1 MEALEA
7 LRMNK
12 IVKSF
17 GSLKALDQVDLT
29 VAKGEIHCLL
39 GENGAGKTTLMKIL
53 YGIHQQDE
61 GEIYLNAK
69 KVKISSPKEAI
80 TQGISMVFQH
90 FMLIPNLSV
99 MENIILGQEE
109 TKMGILADK
118 ESRNK
123 VANLSEK
130 LGLKVRLDMLVE
142 DIPVGE
148 KQRVEIIKALY
159 RGAEIIILDEPTAV
173 LTPQEVSELFKVLKT
188 LKEDGKTIIIIT
200 HKLKET
206 LAVADKVTVL
216 RNGKNQGSITTDKAT
231 PEILAQM
238 MVGRNVMLEV
248 VKDKVEKGPVIFETK
263 GLNLKDKLKNINLK
277 IHAGEIVG
285 IAGVEGN
292 GQTELLET
300 LIGLCSPTS
309 GSIIFDQKD
318 ITKDSV
324 EERLDQGLGFIPE
337 DRNDRGLVNNFKLWQ
352 NAILGYQKRYEKK
365 GLLDFAAIT
374 KASETIVKNYQVKV
388 LGIDSKSSSLS
399 GGNAQKLLV
408 GRVFYHNPRVLIIAH
423 PTRGVDVGAI
433 EYLHKEILSMRSQGK
448 AILLVS
454 ADLDEI
460 RQLSDRIAVIYEG
473 AITIEGDG
481 GDFTEDELG
490 LYMAGGLRPESKVVK
505 A

>member
-1 MEALEA
+1 MEASEA
-7 LRMNK
+7 LKMSK

-17 GSLKALDQVDLT
+17 GSLKALDQVDLK

-69 KVKISSPKEAI
+69 RVNISSPKEAI
-80 TQGISMVFQH
+80 AQGISMVFQH
-90 FMLIPNLSV
+90 FMLISNLSV

-123 VANLSEK
+123 VAKLSKK

-159 RGAEIIILDEPTAV
+159 RGAETIILDEPTAV
-173 LTPQEVSELFKVLKT
+173 LTPQEVGELFKVLKT
-188 LKEDGKTIIIIT
+188 LKEEGKTIIIIT

-206 LAVADKVTVL
+206 LAVADKITVL
-216 RNGKNQGSITTDKAT
+216 RNGKNQGTITTENAT
-231 PEILAQM
+231 QETLAQM
-238 MVGRNVMLEV
+238 MVGRSVILEAVKEKV
-248 VKDKVEKGPVIFETK
+248 VRGPVIFATK
-263 GLNLKDKLKNINLK
+263 GLTFKDKLTNINLK
-277 IHAGEIVG
+277 LHAGEIVG

-309 GSIIFDQKD
+309 GSIIFDQVD
-318 ITKDSV
+318 ITKHSV
-324 EERLDQGLGFIPE
+324 KDRLVQGLGFIPE
-337 DRNDRGLVNNFKLWQ
+337 DRNDCGLVNNFKIWH
-352 NAILGYQKRYEKK
+352 NAVLGYQDRYEKK
-365 GLLDFAAIT
+365 GILNFAAIT
-374 KASETIVKNYQVKV
+374 KASEDIIKKYQIKTA
-388 LGIDSKSSSLS
+388 GIDSLSSSLS

-433 EYLHKEILSMRSQGK
+433 EYLHQEILNMRSQGK
-448 AILLVS
+448 AILLIS

-460 RQLSDRIAVIYEG
+460 CQLSDRIAVIYEG
-473 AITIEGDG
+473 AITMEGDASN
-481 GDFTEDELG
+481 FTEDELG
-490 LYMAGGLRPESKVVK
+490 LYMAGGLSFESKVVE